1 MTMPLFVNGR
11 RFTWRSV
18 VPRLIA
24 SAVMLASVFSPA
36 SLAVAAPRDVDRKDT
51 LVISGFGAGLTEI
64 QDPQNMNPYS
74 LGNTGRVRDILNK
87 TIFEFLYLYNHNTGE
102 EIPWLAQ
109 SYAVAPDAMSV
120 DVTLRNGVEWSD
132 AQPFTSSDV
141 KFTVELLRD
150 TPSLVF
156 AADMK
161 EWVKDVLVTDAQHFR
176 IELNKPNV
184 RFFYQ
189 YFVENS
195 EIHIPILPQHIWQG
209 QDPATFNNFDPTT
222 GAPVGTG
229 PYTLVDASG
238 QAQIYDRNDNW
249 WAAKSGFQA
258 LPKPPGSEDT
268 AAARMINNDFDVG
281 PAMQPGV
288 FEAAHARNPNIV
300 SWNTSGPS
308 WGAPD
313 ACVYTLGLNTRWGPM
328 ADVRVRQAVAHAINR
343 QQLVDLAY
351 ESATVPLVVPFSS
364 YGGLAAYQTQVQ
376 SIIDQYKP
384 DDPNPATVAADM
396 QEAGYTKD
404 SAGFWAQNGTRL
416 TLSLPTPGWLKPM
429 APVIEKQLRDNGFD
443 TTFKLF
449 DPDTDPFFQ
458 MVRSGNADLW
468 IIVHCGSS
476 REPYGTLQH
485 FHSKF
490 ASPAQGTQNSFVW
503 ANSQYMN
510 PEYDAIINQMD
521 QMQPSPTDA
530 TYIDL
535 TGKAVNLFLRD
546 VPEITLAE
554 ERHVVTFNNTYWTGW
569 MNASNA
575 YAAPYSLWAPFL
587 LSFLKVQPGPG
598 Q

>member
-1 MTMPLFVNGR
+1 
-11 RFTWRSV
+11 
-18 VPRLIA
+18 
-24 SAVMLASVFSPA
+24 
-36 SLAVAAPRDVDRKDT
+36 
-51 LVISGFGAGLTEI
+51 
-64 QDPQNMNPYS
+64 
-74 LGNTGRVRDILNK
+74 
-87 TIFEFLYLYNHNTGE
+87 
-102 EIPWLAQ
+102 
-109 SYAVAPDAMSV
+109 
-120 DVTLRNGVEWSD
+120 
-132 AQPFTSSDV
+132 
-141 KFTVELLRD
+141 
-150 TPSLVF
+150 
-156 AADMK
+156 
-161 EWVKDVLVTDAQHFR
+161 
-176 IELNKPNV
+176 
-184 RFFYQ
+184 
-189 YFVENS
+189 
-195 EIHIPILPQHIWQG
+195 
-209 QDPATFNNFDPTT
+209 
-222 GAPVGTG
+222 
-229 PYTLVDASG
+229 
-238 QAQIYDRNDNW
+238 
-249 WAAKSGFQA
+249 
-258 LPKPPGSEDT
+258 
-268 AAARMINNDFDVG
+268 
-281 PAMQPGV
+281 
-288 FEAAHARNPNIV
+288 
-300 SWNTSGPS
+300 
-308 WGAPD
+308 
-313 ACVYTLGLNTRWGPM
+313 
-328 ADVRVRQAVAHAINR
+328 
-343 QQLVDLAY
+343 
-351 ESATVPLVVPFSS
+351 
-364 YGGLAAYQTQVQ
+364 
-376 SIIDQYKP
+376 
-384 DDPNPATVAADM
+384 
-396 QEAGYTKD
+396 
-404 SAGFWAQNGTRL
+404 
-416 TLSLPTPGWLKPM
+416 M